1 LIAENHLLNQ
11 FAKITPTKML
21 EEIGKH
27 YNNPYDK
34 SRIGFKRHKCLK
46 KLNAFS
52 ILAYSF
58 ALLSKRPSKQK
69 IE

>member
-1 LIAENHLLNQ
+1 
-11 FAKITPTKML
+11 ML